1 MSGPDTAYKSL
12 LVIGHQWPEP
22 QATGAGV
29 RMLWLL
35 NGFLQEGFHIVFGSA
50 SGSGDYRVDLG
61 KLGITEVEIKL
72 NDASFDLFLQKNG
85 FTHVL
90 FDRFLTEEQFG
101 WRVRDNLPG
110 AQVLLDTEDLHS
122 LRHSREDAL
131 RRGGE
136 WSVADWVE
144 HPIFYREVAS
154 MFRSDLSLVISK
166 REMELLLSEVP
177 SLREKLV
184 YLPFGMDGPAAATG
198 LNFQK
203 RSDFVFVGNGKH
215 APNRDAITCLKTD
228 IWPRIR
234 KRLPGVELHIYGAYL
249 PKQILQ
255 MHAPGEGFLVRGWA
269 PELQPVLSNTRLL
282 LAPLRFGAGIK
293 GKILKASVFGLPV
306 MGTSIAFEGIMEADK
321 ALPFVAD
328 SAERF
333 AEKAVD
339 LYANPVEWEKSLG
352 RQQQAS
358 RAHLNTSFNTLTGA
372 MDSYPQRHKALAR
385 ETRVIQNLLRN
396 EAFGRLRYL
405 SRWIEAKE
413 KGEN

>member
-1 MSGPDTAYKSL
+1 MPGPDKDYKSL

-22 QATGAGV
+22 QATGAGL

-35 NGFLQEGFHIVFGSA
+35 NGFLQEGFHISFGSA
-50 SGSGDYRVDLG
+50 SGSGDYPVDLG
-61 KLGITEVEIKL
+61 KMGITEVEIKL
-72 NDASFDLFLQKNG
+72 NEASFDLFLEKNG

-101 WRVRDNLPG
+101 WRVRDNLPK

-136 WSVADWVE
+136 WSVTDWVE
-144 HPIFYREVAS
+144 HPMFYREVAS
-154 MFRSDLSLVISK
+154 MFRSDISLVISK
-166 REMELLLSEVP
+166 REMELLHAEVP
-177 SLREKLV
+177 YLREKLV
-184 YLPFGMDGPAAATG
+184 HVPFGMEEPAG
-198 LNFQK
+198 VPGVNFQN

-215 APNRDAITCLKTD
+215 APNRDAITYLKTE

-234 KRLPGVELHIYGAYL
+234 KRLPGAELHIYGAYL
-249 PKQILQ
+249 PNQILQ
-255 MHAPGEGFLVRGWA
+255 MHAPGEGFQVRGWA

-293 GKILKASVFGLPV
+293 GKILKASAFGLPV
-306 MGTSIAFEGIMEADK
+306 VASSIALEGILEADK

-333 AEKAVD
+333 AEKAVA
-339 LYANPVEWEKSLG
+339 LYTNPLEWEQALG
-352 RQQQAS
+352 QQQQGA
-358 RAHLNTSFNTLTGA
+358 RAHVNTSFNTLTGA
-372 MDSYPQRHKALAR
+372 MDSYWQRQQSLPR

-413 KGEN
+413 KGKN

>member
-1 MSGPDTAYKSL
+1 MPGPDTGYKSL

-22 QATGAGV
+22 KATGAGV

-35 NGFLQEGFHIVFGSA
+35 NGFLQEGFHIVFGCA
-50 SGSGDYRVDLG
+50 SGSGDYRFDLG
-61 KLGITEVEIKL
+61 KLGITEVKIKL
-72 NDASFDLFLQKNG
+72 NDTSFDSFLQKNR

-122 LRHSREDAL
+122 LRHSREDVL

-154 MFRSDLSLVISK
+154 MFRSDLSLIISK
-166 REMELLLSEVP
+166 PEMELLRAEVP
-177 SLREKLV
+177 HLREKLV
-184 YLPFGMDGPAAATG
+184 YLPFGMDGPAAVSG
-198 LNFQK
+198 VNFHK

-215 APNRDAITCLKTD
+215 PPNRDAITYLKTD

-234 KRLPGVELHIYGAYL
+234 KRLPDAELQIYGAYL
-249 PKQILQ
+249 PNQILQ
-255 MHAPGEGFLVRGWA
+255 MHTPGEGFQVRGWA
-269 PELQPVLSNTRLL
+269 PELQPVLSTPRLL

-306 MGTSIAFEGIMEADK
+306 MGTSLAFEGIMEADNT
-321 ALPFVAD
+321 LPFVAD
-328 SAERF
+328 SAEQF
-333 AEKAVD
+333 AEKAVA
-339 LYANPVEWEKSLG
+339 LYTHTTEWEQALG
-352 RQQQAS
+352 QQQQAS
-358 RAHLNTSFNTLTGA
+358 KAHFNTSFNTLTGA
-372 MDSYPQRHKALAR
+372 MDSHPQRYKSLPR
-385 ETRVIQNLLRN
+385 ETRIIQNLLRN

>member
-1 MSGPDTAYKSL
+1 
-12 LVIGHQWPEP
+12 
-22 QATGAGV
+22 
-29 RMLWLL
+29 
-35 NGFLQEGFHIVFGSA
+35 
-50 SGSGDYRVDLG
+50 
-61 KLGITEVEIKL
+61 
-72 NDASFDLFLQKNG
+72 
-85 FTHVL
+85 
-90 FDRFLTEEQFG
+90 
-101 WRVRDNLPG
+101 
-110 AQVLLDTEDLHS
+110 
-122 LRHSREDAL
+122 
-131 RRGGE
+131 
-136 WSVADWVE
+136 
-144 HPIFYREVAS
+144 
-154 MFRSDLSLVISK
+154 
-166 REMELLLSEVP
+166 
-177 SLREKLV
+177 
-184 YLPFGMDGPAAATG
+184 
-198 LNFQK
+198 
-203 RSDFVFVGNGKH
+203 
-215 APNRDAITCLKTD
+215 
-228 IWPRIR
+228 
-234 KRLPGVELHIYGAYL
+234 
-249 PKQILQ
+249 

-339 LYANPVEWEKSLG
+339 LYANPVEWEQSLG

-358 RAHLNTSFNTLTGA
+358 RAHLDTSFNTLTGA
-372 MDSYPQRHKALAR
+372 MDSYPQRHKALPR